1 MQNKINVIFGPTASG
16 KTAYGI
22 NMAKKIGGEIINSD
36 SMQVYKHFEILTA
49 QPEQNEKAG
58 VPHHNFGCITP
69 DKNFSVVDWL
79 KITIEKIEDIRK
91 RQNTPILVGGTGMY
105 LKSLVD
111 GISEIPEIPKDFET
125 SYMSSIENLS
135 NFELH
140 YLLKEKDPEK
150 FLEYNQN
157 DRQRILRAIMVSEY
171 TKFSLSH
178 WQKKPKKKPF
188 NREDFHFIFL
198 KPNRDLLYQKI
209 NKRFDIMIDKGV
221 VEEVRFILNNFDFN
235 KLPKAHGLPE
245 IRSYI
250 AGLITLDES
259 IERAKQITRNY
270 AKRQFTWAR
279 HQFEFDE
286 VVEV

>member
-22 NMAKKIGGEIINSD
+22 NLAKKIGGEIINAD
-36 SMQVYKHFEILTA
+36 SMQVYKHLEILTA
-49 QPEQNEKAG
+49 QPEENEKNG
-58 VPHHNFGCITP
+58 IPHHNFGCIIP
-69 DKNFSVVDWL
+69 DEDFSVAHWL
-79 KITIEKIEDIRK
+79 KITKAKIEEVK
-91 RQNTPILVGGTGMY
+91 NNNNTPILVGGTGMY

-111 GISEIPEIPKDFET
+111 GISATPEILTSFEEDYL
-125 SYMSSIENLS
+125 SKVINLS

-140 YLLKEKDPEK
+140 NLLKDKDPQK
-150 FLEYNQN
+150 YHEYKIN
-157 DRQRILRAIMVSEY
+157 DRQRVTRALLVFEY
-171 TKFSLSH
+171 TKKSLSY
-178 WQKKPKKKPF
+178 WQEQPKVKNFK
-188 NREDFHFIFL
+188 REDFNFIFL
-198 KPNRDLLYQKI
+198 KPNRDFLYEKI

-221 VEEVRFILNNFDFN
+221 VEEVRFVLNKFDFN

-245 IRSYI
+245 IRNYI
-250 AGLITLDES
+250 IGLITLNEA

-286 VVEV
+286 IIEF